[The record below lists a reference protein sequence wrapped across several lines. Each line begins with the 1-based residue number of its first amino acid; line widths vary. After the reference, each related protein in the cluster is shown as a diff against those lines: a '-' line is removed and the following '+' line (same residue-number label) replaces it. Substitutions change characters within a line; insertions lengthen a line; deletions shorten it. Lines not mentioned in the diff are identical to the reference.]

1 MFKILFFSLKQAL
14 SILGKEMNINY
25 VQFRLLWELKHGL
38 GDICF
43 TVTNPNTVVAAY
55 MLYLGFW
62 NENCSDPSLD
72 SRLCTYKS
80 FRMLHIVKQL
90 AELQFLGWFLQ

>member
-1 MFKILFFSLKQAL
+1 MSSLVFFGNS
-14 SILGKEMNINY
+14 
-25 VQFRLLWELKHGL
+25 KHGL

-72 SRLCTYKS
+72 SRLYTYKS
-80 FRMLHIVKQL
+80 FRILHIVKQ
-90 AELQFLGWFLQ
+90 QSYSS